1 MHKILCWCLQY
12 RHVLLCI
19 LSLSK
24 AAAIPALISTNT
36 NLNLIAPTAANLSD
50 PWPDLPNEDFEYS
63 VHYHGSSLPD
73 VACMMVT
80 VFAMRELA
88 LLPDFSDIVP
98 GKTWILNGY
107 PHVAMSVEPPG
118 DILTVRWTMW
128 TVSAAIRDMMRRN
141 HFQTSEF
148 VGTYFGIRVAV
159 VKFFAPNTI
168 ETVAVAKGA
177 ANAVPQ
183 IAGGASIANQSTATI
198 SIHQDDRKV
207 NATSNDDQLWAIL
220 TYKTKEISRR
230 DMFNTVIWMLLNL
243 APHKNDERVLVI
255 TVTAPAITASV
266 TTHFIRVPR
275 IPSRIEPLKYANL
288 ISLLAK
294 LPEVLL
300 RENMFREMDIVVKD
314 VDVAIGK
321 GTLRSTDSDGFVG
334 FPLTANI
341 VMS

>member
-36 NLNLIAPTAANLSD
+36 NLNLITPTATNLSD
-50 PWPDLPNEDFEYS
+50 SLPNLPNEDFEYS

-73 VACMMVT
+73 VPCMMVT

-88 LLPDFSDIVP
+88 LEVFSEKID
-98 GKTWILNGY
+98 GKTWIMNGY
-107 PHVAMSVEPPG
+107 PHVAMSVENPG

-128 TVSAAIRDMMRRN
+128 TISAAIKDMMRRN
-141 HFQTSEF
+141 RFQTSEF
-148 VGTYFGIRVAV
+148 KGTYLGHPIGV

-168 ETVAVAKGA
+168 ETVAMAKGA

-198 SIHQDDRKV
+198 SINRDDRKV
-207 NATSNDDQLWAIL
+207 NATSNDDQLRASL

-230 DMFNTVIWMLLNL
+230 DMFNTIIWMLLNL

-255 TVTAPAITASV
+255 TVTTPAITTSV

-275 IPSRIEPLKYANL
+275 IPPRIEPLKYANL

-300 RENMFREMDIVVKD
+300 RVNMFREMDIVVKD

-321 GTLRSTDSDGFVG
+321 GTLRSTDLDGFVG

-341 VMS
+341 VVS